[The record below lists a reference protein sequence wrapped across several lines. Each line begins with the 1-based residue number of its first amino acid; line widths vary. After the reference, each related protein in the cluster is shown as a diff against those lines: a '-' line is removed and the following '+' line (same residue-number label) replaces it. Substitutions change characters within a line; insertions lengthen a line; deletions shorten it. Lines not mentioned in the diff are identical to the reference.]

1 MKLNFVFLFFP
12 DGLISYSMPQ
22 GERRG
27 VEIDLSDKTYDGIK
41 DDNYLQEG
49 LGQLTDGVVGDDSFK
64 QNLSGMGRGKT
75 LRYTFDCA
83 IYFV

>member
-1 MKLNFVFLFFP
+1 
-12 DGLISYSMPQ
+12 MPQ

-41 DDNYLQEG
+41 DDSYLQEG

-64 QNLSGMGRGKT
+64 QNLSGMGRGEAVH
-75 LRYTFDCA
+75 YTFGCVA
-83 IYFV
+83 YFVWIWKMWKGIAK